1 MEELKKNKKII
12 FFGILVFLVCIY
24 FGGKA
29 FYLYYYDIKRLTTE
43 DFSEITKNLKFS
55 DTITIQTRRLSDEE
69 YVIFDDM
76 KIKKPSPDFRV
87 SENFSDNEFK
97 LYALSSEGEHFK
109 TAFMIGKTDTLWYR
123 LQNDSTLYEVFN
135 GKISNADI
143 TKLLN
148 KNHIT
153 NDIELFQFLSQAQEE
168 KNHIFTSVA
177 KMKERY
183 ALQGIV
189 LTTIPIMNGISF
201 IDGDYTGYIWNA
213 NRLKEVVI
221 LKNNK
226 RYICTFYNLDYF
238 TDEVIKEL
246 LNTIEIQ

>member
-1 MEELKKNKKII
+1 MKKNKKII
-12 FFGILVFLVCIY
+12 FLGIVVFLVCIY

-43 DFSEITKNLKFS
+43 DFSEITKNLTFS
-55 DTITIQTRRLSDEE
+55 DTITIQTKRLSDEE
-69 YVIFDDM
+69 YVVFDDM
-76 KIKKPSPDFRV
+76 KIRNPSSDFQISKK
-87 SENFSDNEFK
+87 FSDDEFK
-97 LYALSSEGEHFK
+97 RYTLSSEGEHFK
-109 TAFMIGKTDTLWYR
+109 TAFMMGKTDTLWYR
-123 LQNDSTLYEVFN
+123 LQNDSTLYEIFN
-135 GKISNADI
+135 GKISNADVI
-143 TKLLN
+143 KLLN

-153 NDIELFQFLSQAQEE
+153 NNMELFQFLSQAQEE

-189 LTTIPIMNGISF
+189 LTTIPIINGISL
-201 IDGDYTGYIWNA
+201 IDGDYTGYILNA
-213 NRLKEVVI
+213 NKLREVVI

-226 RYICTFYNLDYF
+226 RYIYTFYNLDYF
-238 TDEVIKEL
+238 TDDVIKEL

>member
-1 MEELKKNKKII
+1 MKKNKKLI
-12 FFGILVFLVCIY
+12 FFGVVLLVGIY
-24 FGGKA
+24 FGCKA
-29 FYLYYYDIKRLTTE
+29 FYLYYYDIKRTTTE
-43 DFSEITKNLKFS
+43 DFSEVTKGLKVS
-55 DTITIQTRRLSDEE
+55 DTITIQTKRLSHDQ

-76 KIKKPSPDFRV
+76 KIKNPSSDFQIAKNY
-87 SENFSDNEFK
+87 SKDGFK
-97 LYALSSEGEHFK
+97 TYALSSEGEHFK
-109 TAFMIGKTDTLWYR
+109 TAFMIGKIDTLVYQ

-135 GKISNADI
+135 GKISNADAV
-143 TKLLN
+143 KFLK

-153 NDIELFQFLSQAQEE
+153 KDIELFQFLSQVKEE

-183 ALQGIV
+183 LLHGIAF
-189 LTTIPIMNGISF
+189 TTIPKVNSISL

-213 NRLKEVVI
+213 NKLREVVI

-226 RYICTFYNLDYF
+226 RYIYTFYNLDYF
-238 TDEVIKEL
+238 TDEMIKEL

>member
-1 MEELKKNKKII
+1 MKKNKKII

-24 FGGKA
+24 FGGKV

-55 DTITIQTRRLSDEE
+55 DRITIQTKKLSDEE
-69 YVIFDDM
+69 YVVFDDM
-76 KIKKPSPDFRV
+76 KIKNPSSNFQV
-87 SENFSDNEFK
+87 SENFSDKEFK
-97 LYALSSEGEHFK
+97 IYALSSEGEHFK
-109 TAFMIGKTDTLWYR
+109 TAFMIGKTDTLLYR

-135 GKISNADI
+135 GKIFNSDVI
-143 TKLLN
+143 KLLN
-148 KNHIT
+148 KNNIT
-153 NDIELFQFLSQAQEE
+153 NDIELFQFLSQIQEE
-168 KNHIFTSVA
+168 TNYIFTSVA

-189 LTTIPIMNGISF
+189 LTTIPIINGISL
-201 IDGDYTGYIWNA
+201 IDGDYTGYILNA
-213 NRLKEVVI
+213 NKLREVSI

-226 RYICTFYNLDYF
+226 KYVYTFYNLKYF
-238 TDEVIKEL
+238 TEEKIKEL